1 VYSKYMDTDANIKM
15 LEDKLA
21 VLIQAGVDGKA
32 DPLDDLRISNIR
44 VLIKILNITRGAPS
58 QGNSHTI
65 RLMLYAEVRMIT
77 GRVTPGFFFS
87 PNQ

>member
-1 VYSKYMDTDANIKM
+1 MYSKYMDTDANIKM

-44 VLIKILNITRGAPS
+44 VLIKILNITR
-58 QGNSHTI
+58 
-65 RLMLYAEVRMIT
+65 
-77 GRVTPGFFFS
+77 
-87 PNQ
+87 

>member
-1 VYSKYMDTDANIKM
+1 MKSRILKCVVVKTTSSKGSLTEYGQVYSKYMDTDANIKM

-44 VLIKILNITRGAPS
+44 VLIKILNITR
-58 QGNSHTI
+58 
-65 RLMLYAEVRMIT
+65 
-77 GRVTPGFFFS
+77 
-87 PNQ
+87 